1 MGSSVFLCLLT
12 YPVNE
17 NTWENEVKYVE
28 EGPSSK
34 DDIVSDVRVGGIRAA
49 GIVGFG
55 PNSRNVGS
63 LNLFFCLLL

>member
-28 EGPSSK
+28 EGPSPK
-34 DDIVSDVRVGGIRAA
+34 NDIVSDVRVGGIRAA
-49 GIVGFG
+49 
-55 PNSRNVGS
+55 
-63 LNLFFCLLL
+63 